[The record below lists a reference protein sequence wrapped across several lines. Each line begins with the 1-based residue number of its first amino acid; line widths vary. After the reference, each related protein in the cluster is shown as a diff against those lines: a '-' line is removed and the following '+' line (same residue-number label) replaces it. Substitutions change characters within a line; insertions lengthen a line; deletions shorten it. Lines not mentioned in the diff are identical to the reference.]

1 MLSSY
6 FKPSKHLI
14 LLKKS
19 WFIFILNFFKKKNV
33 SNETKGFKE
42 LSNEDFNV
50 TKPNEPEKNM
60 DKLVSNISEAFNN
73 PTKVQAMNKGEIQ
86 AIDVVKEAINNSDS
100 KFGDERL

>member
-1 MLSSY
+1 
-6 FKPSKHLI
+6 
-14 LLKKS
+14 
-19 WFIFILNFFKKKNV
+19 
-33 SNETKGFKE
+33 
-42 LSNEDFNV
+42 
-50 TKPNEPEKNM
+50 M